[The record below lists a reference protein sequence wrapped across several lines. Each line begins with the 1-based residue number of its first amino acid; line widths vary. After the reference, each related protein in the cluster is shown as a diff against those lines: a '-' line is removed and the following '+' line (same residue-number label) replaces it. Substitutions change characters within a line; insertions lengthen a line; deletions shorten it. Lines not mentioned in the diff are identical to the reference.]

1 MHEDDLYGYTPLT
14 LAIKLKKWKIVL
26 ILLKNGSNLDDHHHS
41 TIHPLL
47 AIIKSKQVEV
57 FEEIIKLKLNLELN
71 LKS

>member
-26 ILLKNGSNLDDHHHS
+26 ILLKNGSNLGDHHS

-47 AIIKSKQVEV
+47 AIIKSK
-57 FEEIIKLKLNLELN
+57 
-71 LKS
+71 